1 MKPVIPRIPQHI
13 SSRRQRL
20 YRFAAV
26 SLWLAVWETAA
37 IIIDREIFLPGPILV
52 LSSFF
57 RLAGTADFWRC
68 VSFSV
73 FNIAAGYTLAVIVGL
88 FLAWLSYIFP
98 LLKELFALPLKI
110 IRTVP
115 VASFI
120 ILALLWIS
128 SKRLSMLISFLMVL
142 PIVYEN
148 ILCGLNST
156 DPSLL
161 EMAAVVRMPFQKRLR
176 MIYRPVLMP
185 HLYSA
190 LSTGAGLAWK
200 SGIASE
206 VIGITRNSIGNR
218 LYQSKIY
225 LETPEL
231 FAWTLTIIIISL
243 FFESLIKLAVKKGGS
258 L

>member
-1 MKPVIPRIPQHI
+1 MRPVIPHIPQRI
-13 SSRRQRL
+13 TPRRQRL
-20 YRFAAV
+20 YRLAAV
-26 SLWLAVWETAA
+26 LIWFAVWQMAA

-52 LSSFF
+52 LCTLL
-57 RLAGTADFWRC
+57 RLAGTADFWHC
-68 VSFSV
+68 VLFSMY
-73 FNIAAGYTLAVIVGL
+73 NIAAGYTLATLTGL
-88 FLAWLSYIFP
+88 LFAWLSYVSP
-98 LLKELFALPLKI
+98 LLRAFFSLPLKI

-148 ILCGLNST
+148 ILCGLSGT
-156 DPSLL
+156 EHSLL
-161 EMAAVVRMPFQKRLR
+161 EMAAIVRMPLIKKLR
-176 MIYRPVLMP
+176 MIYRPALMP

-200 SGIASE
+200 SGIAAE
-206 VIGITRNSIGNR
+206 VIGITKNSIGNR

-231 FAWTLTIIIISL
+231 FAWTLTVIIISL
-243 FFESLIKLAVKKGGS
+243 CFEALIKFAVKKGGS

>member
-1 MKPVIPRIPQHI
+1 MRPVISPKPQQI
-13 SSRRQRL
+13 TPRRQRL
-20 YRFAAV
+20 YRLAAV
-26 SLWLAVWETAA
+26 LIWLAVWQMAA
-37 IIIDREIFLPGPILV
+37 IIIDREIFLPGPLLV
-52 LSSFF
+52 LSCLI
-57 RLAGTADFWRC
+57 RLAGTADFWSC
-68 VSFSV
+68 VFFSMY
-73 FNIAAGYTLAVIVGL
+73 NIAAGYTLATLTGL
-88 FLAWLSYIFP
+88 LFAWFSYVSP
-98 LLKELFALPLKI
+98 LLRAFFSLPLKI

-148 ILCGLNST
+148 ILCGLGST
-156 DPSLL
+156 DTALL
-161 EMAAVVRMPFQKRLR
+161 EMAAVVRMPLYKKLR
-176 MIYRPVLMP
+176 MIYLPSLMP

-200 SGIASE
+200 SGIAAE
-206 VIGITRNSIGNR
+206 VIGITKNSIGNR

-231 FAWTLTIIIISL
+231 FAWTLTVIIISL
-243 FFESLIKLAVKKGGS
+243 CFEALIKFAVKKGGS